1 MVPSWLKFCARG
13 LFCSLKEIRRIKG
26 TFAENWHFLLE
37 VVRTDGRALAVE
49 SRCFLFKALPS
60 ALLPSTCLPLSPR
73 PPQGARATL
82 ESGPWC
88 ASWQGGGPGSPALLV
103 LLTVHPLGMHPKH
116 VIGRAVG
123 RGQGHTRCPGSCPS
137 SSLCRLWRV
146 CQGHPGR
153 PGGRR
158 RGFCLQMLIPGE
170 ARVPDAGASVCYHM

>member
-1 MVPSWLKFCARG
+1 MSAKGHSAPGLVTVLAVTSGAVMVPSWLKFCARG

-88 ASWQGGGPGSPALLV
+88 ASWQGRGSW
-103 LLTVHPLGMHPKH
+103 K
-116 VIGRAVG
+116 
-123 RGQGHTRCPGSCPS
+123 SCPS
-137 SSLCRLWRV
+137 CTPHSSSSRDSPETRER
-146 CQGHPGR
+146 QGGGKR
-153 PGGRR
+153 PG
-158 RGFCLQMLIPGE
+158 PH
-170 ARVPDAGASVCYHM
+170 AVPRILP